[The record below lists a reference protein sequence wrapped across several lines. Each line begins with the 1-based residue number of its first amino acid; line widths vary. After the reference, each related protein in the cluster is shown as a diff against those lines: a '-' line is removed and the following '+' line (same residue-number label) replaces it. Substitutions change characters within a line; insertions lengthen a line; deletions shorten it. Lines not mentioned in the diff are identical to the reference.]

1 MLLVLVI
8 SLLLLRLFKLLLLLG
23 VEDGRLRMDVV
34 AGDVLLLEFIP
45 LLLVVRTNG
54 VVRDVGVPVKY
65 YFQYYYRYVCVSHIG
80 QQQNKKTKSNMRMC
94 INK

>member
-1 MLLVLVI
+1 MLLLLLVL
-8 SLLLLRLFKLLLLLG
+8 LLLLRLFKLLLLLLG

-34 AGDVLLLEFIP
+34 AGDVLLLVLIP

-65 YFQYYYRYVCVSHIG
+65 FQ
-80 QQQNKKTKSNMRMC
+80 
-94 INK
+94 

>member
-1 MLLVLVI
+1 M
-8 SLLLLRLFKLLLLLG
+8 LLLLG

-65 YFQYYYRYVCVSHIG
+65 FQYYYRDVIDI
-80 QQQNKKTKSNMRMC
+80 NTEMKITTKTKYVKFVWKTMNSECMC
-94 INK
+94 SMYLY